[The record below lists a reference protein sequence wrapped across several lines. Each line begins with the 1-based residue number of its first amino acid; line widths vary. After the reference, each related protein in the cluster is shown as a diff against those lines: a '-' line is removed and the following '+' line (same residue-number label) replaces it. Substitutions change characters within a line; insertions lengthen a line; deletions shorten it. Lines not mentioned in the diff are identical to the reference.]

1 MSKTIEEL
9 EKLDQAKF
17 QNLCDDLLSSYFGYQ
32 GIIPV
37 GINTKK
43 QRTIL
48 GTPDS
53 IIFLSGDEA
62 IAFEYTTDDKS
73 FSVKLKD
80 DLKAVKE
87 KLTSNGITLKQFVF
101 VSNRKRQNID
111 TINPELYIKKN
122 YGWDAKIIDQE
133 TLRVALDN
141 SDFFYLRRKYLNIP
155 EDYFLNREN
164 FEEITYKRRGYLPQS
179 RIFVGRQQ
187 DIELIKAFILNSDSN
202 ILLIHSVGGVGKTR
216 LITEAVKHIENDPV
230 FSEYDFMFNKIQKLV
245 EVSAHVHELSKT
257 KKNVV
262 ILDDAHKMEYLQDF
276 KQLISERPNT
286 KIILTGRSAAKEKI
300 FKDIGPYG
308 VKEYCLKKLDNKEIY
323 ELLRVNIPKSLKQD
337 FLEFLASLCEGNPL
351 LAEIYLNLLNHG
363 GVNTI
368 QDIKRS
374 EPVLDYFR
382 DAISG
387 IVEDKNQ
394 LAQKYEAYLS
404 FIFILRPYS
413 WKDQAIR
420 EIVRTRLKL
429 DEIEESNIVRNLVD
443 KGILEEVY
451 DTLWVYPDLLG
462 EYLTERTFF
471 SNKAFINFREIFY
484 SFPAEKIKAGLKALR
499 DINCE
504 GTRNFLKE
512 FIKELREVIKK
523 QSNDQCLE
531 SLDLLDDISYVAPE
545 ETIELI
551 SSIIYSKEK
560 KPVKYDKPFELL
572 GRDYKVI
579 LAKCIDVLDSIKYH
593 ETDRVVELLLY
604 LHFYKINSK
613 HYINVRQKALDTLLK
628 IAKYDLPIIERYDY
642 SYQVKLLKKAN
653 EWKRP
658 NPSKYLDVILKLC
671 ESFLS
676 VEFEYHY
683 LSPIDSRTF
692 HFGHG
697 PLPVTKELVKLRS
710 NTISLLQET
719 FFKIKNIKTKL
730 STLSVLKDATHT
742 PIRGHYGKDM
752 NDMIRS
758 NTESLINFYLK
769 ILQKVS
775 LPAIWQEIEKQAKW
789 IKSRWKDVPRLSE
802 LFETLNN
809 NQSYELYRIL
819 IGRDLDFLDEEDKDW
834 EKRRKKREGKI
845 ETLLNKINNENL
857 KYWVTELPKIAG
869 TFPLKDSHEFNYFR
883 WFLVKLGTK
892 SPQIAKSIIDKTLSK
907 NTPLKLFIPLIV
919 RGIRFSETKNIAD
932 TYVKTWLDSS
942 HMDLIEFIPQTY
954 YGVEDLK
961 EHDIDIIDKL
971 VNLNNSQLDLQII
984 DLIPN
989 LYKVNPARILKLIH
1003 KIAKRGNENVL
1014 KSIAWNILDEHAKS
1028 TFDSEKWDEKIYTE
1042 IIWSFV
1048 KIQHLD
1054 WHMLSALTVFG
1065 ERFPLKLIDFFE
1077 ARIKEQKKRQRKRSN
1092 ILTDRYDAIPFEPTE
1107 ISKMYSKHPRYPEV
1121 IDKIL
1126 SWLKKKDYMYQWEG
1140 QQLLSNLSP
1149 ALDKTLEKKL
1159 QELILTEKKEN
1170 ILVAV
1175 KALRRFNG
1183 TIFDLYKDAIKS
1195 SKGDKDVCSII
1206 STSIGS
1212 TGIVEGERG
1221 MINAYKMKIKF
1232 LEDWLK
1238 EESRF
1243 IHEFAKREIDYYK
1256 RRIEQ
1261 EERQVALEEIAR
1273 RKGV

>member
-17 QNLCDDLLSSYFGYQ
+17 QNLCDDLLSFYFGYQ

-43 QRTIL
+43 QRTIS

-62 IAFEYTTDDKS
+62 IAFEYTTDNKS
-73 FSVKLKD
+73 FSVKLKE

-87 KLTSNGITLKQFVF
+87 KLTSTLKQFVF

-122 YGWDAKIIDQE
+122 YGWDAQIIDQE

-164 FEEITYKRRGYLPQS
+164 FEKITYKRRGYLPQS

-187 DIELIKAFILNSDSN
+187 DIEEIKAFILNLDSH
-202 ILLIHSVGGVGKTR
+202 ILLIHSVGGIGKTR
-216 LITEAVKHIENDPV
+216 LITEVIKHIENDLV
-230 FSEYDFMFNKIQKLV
+230 FSEHDFMFNKIQSRV
-245 EVSAHVHELSKT
+245 EVGAHIHELPKT

-262 ILDDAHKMEYLQDF
+262 ILDDAHKIETLHDF
-276 KQLISERPNT
+276 KQLFPERPNT
-286 KIILTGRSAAKEKI
+286 KIILTTRSTAKEKI

-308 VKEYCLKKLDNKEIY
+308 IKEYYLKKLDNKEIY
-323 ELLRVNIPKSLKQD
+323 ELLRANSPKGFKQD
-337 FLEFLASLCEGNPL
+337 FLEYLASLCEGNPL

-363 GVNTI
+363 SIKTVW
-368 QDIKRS
+368 DIKRS
-374 EPVLDYFR
+374 EPILDYFR
-382 DAISG
+382 DAISE

-394 LAQKYEAYLS
+394 LTQKYEAYLS
-404 FIFILRPYS
+404 FIFILRPFS
-413 WKDQAIR
+413 WKEQAIR
-420 EIVRTRLKL
+420 EIVRTRLRL
-429 DEIEESNIVRNLVD
+429 DEIEESSIVRNLVN
-443 KGILEEVY
+443 KGILEEVH

-471 SNKAFINFREIFY
+471 SNNATINFGEVF
-484 SFPAEKIKAGLKALR
+484 SAFSEKKTKSVLKALR

-512 FIKELREVIKK
+512 FIKKLREVIKN

-531 SLDLLDDISYVAPE
+531 SIGLLDDISYVAPE

-560 KPVKYDKPFELL
+560 KPVKYDEPFESL
-572 GRDYKVI
+572 GREHKDI

-593 ETDRVVELLLY
+593 ETDHIVELLLY

-613 HYINVRQKALDTLLK
+613 HYVNVRQKALDTLLK
-628 IAKYDLPIIERYDY
+628 IANYDLPIIERYGY
-642 SYQVKLLKKAN
+642 SYQVKLLKKAD
-653 EWKRP
+653 EWKRL
-658 NPSKYLDVILKLC
+658 NFSKYVDVILKLC

-676 VEFEYHY
+676 VEFEHHY

-697 PLPVTKELVKLRS
+697 PLPVTEELKKLRS
-710 NTISLLQET
+710 NTLSLLQEI
-719 FFKIKNIKTKL
+719 FFKVKNVKTKL
-730 STLSVLKDATHT
+730 SILSVLNKATRT
-742 PIRGHYGKDM
+742 PIKGIYGKDLS
-752 NDMIRS
+752 DMIQV
-758 NTESLINFYLK
+758 NTESLVDFYLK
-769 ILQKVS
+769 VLQQNDFPVV
-775 LPAIWQEIEKQAKW
+775 WQEIEKHAKW
-789 IKSRWKDVPRLSE
+789 IKSRWKDAPRLSE

-809 NQSYELYRIL
+809 NQSYELYRTL
-819 IGRDLDFLDEEDKDW
+819 IGSDHDYYDEEDKDW
-834 EKRRKKREGKI
+834 KERRKKREEKI
-845 ETLLNKINNENL
+845 ESLINKIDNENL
-857 KYWVTELPKIAG
+857 MYWVMELSKIAG
-869 TFPLKDSHEFNYFR
+869 TYPLKKDSYEFNYFR
-883 WFLVKLGTK
+883 WFLVKLGNK
-892 SPQIAKSIIDKTLSK
+892 SPRIVKSIIDKTLSK

-919 RGIRFSETKNIAD
+919 RGIRFSESKDIAD
-932 TYVKTWLDSS
+932 IYVKTWLDSS
-942 HMDLIEFIPQTY
+942 HIDLIEFIPQTY
-954 YGVEDLK
+954 YGVEDFK
-961 EHDIDIIDKL
+961 EQDINIIDKL
-971 VNLNNSQLDLQII
+971 VKLNNSQLDIQII
-984 DLIPN
+984 DLIPD
-989 LYKVNPARILKLIH
+989 LYKINPARVLKLLH
-1003 KIAKRGNENVL
+1003 KITKRG
-1014 KSIAWNILDEHAKS
+1014 
-1028 TFDSEKWDEKIYTE
+1028 DEKILRSLAWNVLDKHPRSTFNFEKWNEKTYSE
-1042 IIWSFV
+1042 IIWAFV
-1048 KIQHLD
+1048 KVPDLD
-1054 WHMLSALTVFG
+1054 WHMLSALTAFG
-1065 ERFPLKLIDFFE
+1065 ERFPLRLIDFFE

-1092 ILTDRYDAIPFEPTE
+1092 ILTDRYDAIPFESTE
-1107 ISKMYSKHPRYPEV
+1107 IGEMYSKHPQYPKV

-1126 SWLKKKDYMYQWEG
+1126 GWLKKKDYVYQWEG

-1149 ALDKTLEKKL
+1149 SLDKTLEKKL
-1159 QELILTEKKEN
+1159 QELILTGKKEN
-1170 ILVAV
+1170 ILVTV

-1183 TIFDLYKDAIKS
+1183 TVFDLYKDAIKS

-1221 MINAYKMKIKF
+1221 MINAYDMKIKF

-1238 EESRF
+1238 EEDRF